1 MAPSSRSVLATLQ
14 RLQRRLLFGGG
25 AILTLLL
32 LAAGSA
38 ALWLR
43 LETVHLNE
51 REALRRGQQTVDRY
65 IGERRRA
72 YVASLNTN
80 ATLWATQQPALVA
93 GGMSISER
101 FSAQE
106 GAAGVMAPG
115 ALSVPWLALAPRRG
129 RLPHQAEAAYL
140 GMVQTYSAYM
150 AATVAAQ
157 DSPTSLI
164 SFAFEPEGRL
174 FAIAGLHDEAQ
185 LLQLM
190 KVQTREQALAA
201 LAQTA
206 DAGWRAAG
214 ADSELQLAS
223 GRLRAYFGRN
233 PFTGE
238 DALVTQMRLRSNGTP
253 FINRLT
259 FEPLQG
265 LRERLEEASPG
276 TWVVLDRQQNDVLR
290 SAVDAAISG
299 PALRAVPS
307 PRPTM
312 LALPDGRAFVV
323 STPLHGIDWTLLRL
337 YRWSDIWAAQRIYLL
352 GGGLALAALLA
363 ALWTLLLLVDRR
375 VLRPALEEAARVHES
390 EALSRTLIE
399 TSPVGLC
406 LLDQQ
411 SGQVILHNQALEQ
424 LIGDTAGN
432 LMDVLVGRLV
442 QRVDGQVHGQLFAV
456 PSSDE
461 QGPARYLQP
470 IVAASRYQ
478 RRAIWVCAV
487 TDVTAQKETQQR
499 LLDARRHAEQAQ
511 HDAEAAD
518 QAKTAF
524 VAMISHEIRTPLSGV
539 LGHLELLAHQ
549 TMPAALHTH
558 VTRAR
563 SAADVLQGL
572 VNDTLDLSRIEA
584 GLMTLEQAPF
594 DPRALLQ
601 QTATLFEPQANAKG
615 LRLELHTGEAL
626 GPAYVTDAGRLAQ
639 VINNLVGN
647 AVKFT
652 ASGMVAVS
660 VDASVRPDGRE
671 WLHVEV
677 RDTGPGIDA
686 EAQAVLFKPFVQIG
700 AGSARQ
706 HGGSGLGLALCQRFA
721 ELLGGTIGVRSTP
734 GTGSIFHLDI
744 PARRTTTVADAPPQP
759 APVEHMH
766 ASRGHALLVDDSV
779 ISRDVTL
786 GQLHA
791 LGWQV
796 TLAADGDEAWQRWRE
811 GRFDI
816 VLTDLN
822 MPGLD
827 GYGLARKLRADNP
840 SIPIVALSANAMPED
855 GQRVREAG
863 MSTLLLKPLDL
874 PSLEAALHGLDLDRS
889 ARPPLPPVVSEAV
902 QRQMREAFLQT
913 AHRDYTTLT
922 QALDSADA
930 PAMIDLLHSFAGA
943 LAFLGETR
951 AARSCQQAE
960 QALRSTGETDA
971 MSKATVIE
979 AVALIAASIE
989 RQVAAQQQ
997 A

>member
-1 MAPSSRSVLATLQ
+1 MASPLGSVLATLQ
-14 RLQRRLLFGGG
+14 GLQRRLLFGGG

-32 LAAGSA
+32 LAAGCA

-51 REALRRGQQTVDRY
+51 REALQRGQQTVDRY

-80 ATLWATQQPALVA
+80 ATLWATQQTALVA
-93 GGMSISER
+93 GGTPVVAR
-101 FSAQE
+101 FSAQD
-106 GAAGVMAPG
+106 GQAGVVAPG
-115 ALSVPWLALAPRRG
+115 ALSVPWLALSPRKG
-129 RLPHQAEAAYL
+129 RLPPQAEAAYL

-190 KVQTREQALAA
+190 KVPTREQALAA

-206 DAGWRAAG
+206 DAGWQSAG
-214 ADSELQLAS
+214 AESELQLDS

-238 DALVTQMRLRSNGTP
+238 DALVTQMRLRSNGAP

-276 TWVVLDRQQNDVLR
+276 MWVVLDRQGNDVLR
-290 SAVDAAISG
+290 SAADAAISG
-299 PALRAVPS
+299 PALRAAPS
-307 PRPTM
+307 PRPTL
-312 LALPDGRAFVV
+312 LALPAGRAFVM
-323 STPLHGIDWTLLRL
+323 SAPLQGIDWTLLRL
-337 YRWSDIWAAQRIYLL
+337 YRWTDIWTAQQTYLL
-352 GGGLALAALLA
+352 GGGLALTALLA

-411 SGQVILHNQALEQ
+411 SGQLILHNQALEQ
-424 LIGDTAGN
+424 LIGDTTGN
-432 LMDVLVGRLV
+432 LMDALVGRLV
-442 QRVDGQVHGQLFAV
+442 QRVDGQVHGQLFEA
-456 PSSDE
+456 PSTDE
-461 QGPARYLQP
+461 HGPSRYLQS
-470 IVAASRYQ
+470 IVAAARYQ

-487 TDVTAQKETQQR
+487 TDVTAQTETQQR

-539 LGHLELLAHQ
+539 LGHLELLARQ
-549 TMPAALHTH
+549 TMPAAAHTH

-584 GLMTLEQAPF
+584 GLMTLEPAPF

-601 QTATLFEPQANAKG
+601 QTATLFEPQAAAKG
-615 LRLELHTGEAL
+615 LRLELHTGNAL
-626 GPAYVTDAGRLAQ
+626 GPAYVADAGRVAQ

-652 ASGMVAVS
+652 ASGTVAVS
-660 VDASVRPDGRE
+660 VDASVQPDGSE
-671 WLHVEV
+671 WLHLEV

-686 EAQAVLFKPFVQIG
+686 EAQAVLFKPFVQVG

-721 ELLGGTIGVRSTP
+721 ELLGGTLGVRSTP
-734 GTGSIFHLDI
+734 GTGSAFHLDI
-744 PARRTTTVADAPPQP
+744 PARRTTAVAGTPPRP
-759 APVEHMH
+759 APVERAHP
-766 ASRGHALLVDDSV
+766 SRGHALLVDDSV

-796 TLAADGDEAWQRWRE
+796 TFAADGEEAWQRWRE

-822 MPGLD
+822 MPRLD
-827 GYGLARKLRADNP
+827 GYGLARKLRADDS
-840 SIPIVALSANAMPED
+840 SIPIVALTANAMPED
-855 GQRVREAG
+855 AQRVREAG

-874 PSLEAALHGLDLDRS
+874 ASLQAALHGFDLDRS
-889 ARPPLPPVVSEAV
+889 AQAPLPPVVSEAV

-913 AHRDYTTLT
+913 AHRDYAALT

-930 PAMIDLLHSFAGA
+930 PAMIDQLHSFAGA
-943 LAFLGETR
+943 LVFLGEAQ

-960 QALRSTGETDA
+960 QALRSTGATDA
-971 MSKATVIE
+971 ASKAIVIE
-979 AVALIAASIE
+979 AIALIAASIE

>member
-1 MAPSSRSVLATLQ
+1 MASPSGSVLATLQ
-14 RLQRRLLFGGG
+14 RLQRQLLFGGG
-25 AILTLLL
+25 TILTLLL
-32 LAAGSA
+32 LAAGCA

-43 LETVHLNE
+43 LEALHLNE

-80 ATLWATQQPALVA
+80 ATLWATQQPALMA
-93 GGMSISER
+93 GGMPIREH
-101 FSAQE
+101 FAAQE
-106 GAAGVMAPG
+106 GTAGVMAPG
-115 ALSVPWLALAPRRG
+115 ALSVPWLALSPREG
-129 RLPHQAEAAYL
+129 RLPPQAEASYL

-174 FAIAGLHDEAQ
+174 FAVAGLHDEAQ
-185 LLQLM
+185 LLQTL

-206 DAGWRAAG
+206 DAGWQSAG
-214 ADSELQLAS
+214 ADSELQLDS

-238 DALVTQMRLRSNGTP
+238 DALVTQMRLRSNRIP

-276 TWVVLDRQQNDVLR
+276 MWEVVDGRGNDVLR
-290 SAVDAAISG
+290 SFSDGTISG
-299 PALRAVPS
+299 PAPQAVPS

-323 STPLHGIDWTLLRL
+323 SAPLHGIDWTLLRL

-411 SGQVILHNQALEQ
+411 NGQLILHNQALEQ

-442 QRVDGQVHGQLFAV
+442 QRVDGQVHGQLFDA

-461 QGPARYLQP
+461 QGPPRYLQS

-584 GLMTLEQAPF
+584 GLMTLEPAPF

-601 QTATLFEPQANAKG
+601 QTATLFEPQASAKG
-615 LRLELHTGEAL
+615 LRLELHTGDAL
-626 GPAYVTDAGRLAQ
+626 GPAYVADAGRLAQ

-652 ASGMVAVS
+652 TSGTVAVS
-660 VDASVRPDGRE
+660 VDASVRPDGTE

-686 EAQAVLFKPFVQIG
+686 EAQTDLFKPFVQVG

-706 HGGSGLGLALCQRFA
+706 HGGSGLGLALCQRFT
-721 ELLGGTIGVRSTP
+721 ELLGGTLGVRSTP
-734 GTGSIFHLDI
+734 GTGSVFHVDI
-744 PARRTTTVADAPPQP
+744 PARRTTAVAEAPPRP
-759 APVEHMH
+759 APVERAH

-786 GQLHA
+786 GQLHV
-791 LGWQV
+791 LGWRV

-822 MPGLD
+822 MPRLD
-827 GYGLARKLRADNP
+827 GYGLARKLRVDDP
-840 SIPIVALSANAMPED
+840 YIPIVALTANAMPED
-855 GQRVREAG
+855 AQRVREAG
-863 MSTLLLKPLDL
+863 MTTLLLKPLDL
-874 PSLEAALHGLDLDRS
+874 ASLEAALHGFDLDRS

-913 AHRDYTTLT
+913 AHRDYALLS

-943 LAFLGETR
+943 LAFLGETQ

-960 QALRSTGETDA
+960 QALRSAGVTDTA
-971 MSKATVIE
+971 SKATVIE

>member
-1 MAPSSRSVLATLQ
+1 MASPSGSVLATLQ
-14 RLQRRLLFGGG
+14 RLQRQLLFGGG
-25 AILTLLL
+25 TILTVLL
-32 LAAGSA
+32 LAAGCA

-43 LETVHLNE
+43 LEAVHLNE

-93 GGMSISER
+93 GGMPIREH
-101 FSAQE
+101 FAAQE
-106 GAAGVMAPG
+106 GTAGVMAPG
-115 ALSVPWLALAPRRG
+115 ALSVPWLALSPREG
-129 RLPHQAEAAYL
+129 RLPPQAEASYL

-174 FAIAGLHDEAQ
+174 FAVAGLHDEAQ
-185 LLQLM
+185 LLQTL

-201 LAQTA
+201 LTQTA
-206 DAGWRAAG
+206 NAGWQSAG
-214 ADSELQLAS
+214 ADSELQLDS

-253 FINRLT
+253 FVNRLT

-265 LRERLEEASPG
+265 LRERLTEASPG
-276 TWVVLDRQQNDVLR
+276 IWEVVDGHGNDVLR
-290 SAVDAAISG
+290 SFSDGTISG
-299 PALRAVPS
+299 PAPQAVPS

-312 LALPDGRAFVV
+312 LARPDGRAFVV
-323 STPLHGIDWTLLRL
+323 SAPLHGIDWTLLRL

-411 SGQVILHNQALEQ
+411 NGQLILHNQALQQ

-442 QRVDGQVHGQLFAV
+442 QRVDGQVHGQLFDA

-461 QGPARYLQP
+461 QGPPRYLQS

-584 GLMTLEQAPF
+584 GLMTLEPAPF

-601 QTATLFEPQANAKG
+601 QTATLFEPQASAKG
-615 LRLELHTGEAL
+615 LRLELHTGDAL
-626 GPAYVTDAGRLAQ
+626 GPAYVADAGRLAQ

-660 VDASVRPDGRE
+660 VDASVRPDGSE

-686 EAQAVLFKPFVQIG
+686 EAQANLFKPFVQVG

-706 HGGSGLGLALCQRFA
+706 HGGSGLGLALCQRFTA
-721 ELLGGTIGVRSTP
+721 LLGGTLGVRSTL
-734 GTGSIFHLDI
+734 GTGSVFHVDI
-744 PARRTTTVADAPPQP
+744 PARRTTAVAEAPPRP
-759 APVEHMH
+759 APVERAH

-786 GQLHA
+786 GQLHV
-791 LGWQV
+791 LGWRV

-822 MPGLD
+822 MPRLD
-827 GYGLARKLRADNP
+827 GYGLARKLRVDDP
-840 SIPIVALSANAMPED
+840 YIPIVALTANAMPED
-855 GQRVREAG
+855 AQRVREAG
-863 MSTLLLKPLDL
+863 MTTLLLKPLDL
-874 PSLEAALHGLDLDRS
+874 ASLEAALHGFDLDRS

-913 AHRDYTTLT
+913 AHRDYALLS

-943 LAFLGETR
+943 LAFLGETQ

-960 QALRSTGETDA
+960 QALRSTAVTDTA
-971 MSKATVIE
+971 SKATVIE
-979 AVALIAASIE
+979 AVALIEASIE
-989 RQVAAQQQ
+989 RQAAAQQQ

>member
-1 MAPSSRSVLATLQ
+1 MASPPGSVLATLQ

-32 LAAGSA
+32 LAAGGA

-51 REALRRGQQTVDRY
+51 REALQRGQQTVDRY

-115 ALSVPWLALAPRRG
+115 ALSVPWLALSPRDG
-129 RLPHQAEAAYL
+129 RLPPQAEAAYL

-214 ADSELQLAS
+214 ADSELQLDS

-299 PALRAVPS
+299 PALHAVPS
-307 PRPTM
+307 PRPTT

-337 YRWSDIWAAQRIYLL
+337 YRWTDIWAAQQTYLL
-352 GGGLALAALLA
+352 GGGLALAGLLT

-411 SGQVILHNQALEQ
+411 SGQVILHNQALGQ

-442 QRVDGQVHGQLFAV
+442 QRVDGQVHGQLFEA

-461 QGPARYLQP
+461 QGPPRYLQS

-652 ASGMVAVS
+652 ASGTVAVS

-686 EAQAVLFKPFVQIG
+686 EAQDKLFKPFVQVG

-721 ELLGGTIGVRSTP
+721 ELLGGTLGVRSTP

-796 TLAADGDEAWQRWRE
+796 TLAADGDEAWQRWRD

-840 SIPIVALSANAMPED
+840 SIPIVALTANAMPED

-902 QRQMREAFLQT
+902 QRQMREAFLET
-913 AHRDYTTLT
+913 AHRDYTTLI

-971 MSKATVIE
+971 TSKATVIE

>member
-1 MAPSSRSVLATLQ
+1 MASPSGSVLATLQ
-14 RLQRRLLFGGG
+14 RLQRQLLFGGG
-25 AILTLLL
+25 AILTVLL
-32 LAAGSA
+32 LAAGCA

-80 ATLWATQQPALVA
+80 ATLWATQQPALMA
-93 GGMSISER
+93 GGMPIREH
-101 FSAQE
+101 FAAQE
-106 GAAGVMAPG
+106 GTAGVMAPG
-115 ALSVPWLALAPRRG
+115 ALSVPWLALSPRDG
-129 RLPHQAEAAYL
+129 RLPPQAEAAYL

-206 DAGWRAAG
+206 DAGWQSAG
-214 ADSELQLAS
+214 ADSELQLDS

-276 TWVVLDRQQNDVLR
+276 TWVVLDRQRNDVLR

-432 LMDVLVGRLV
+432 LMEVLVGRLV
-442 QRVDGQVHGQLFAV
+442 QRVDGQVHGQLFEA

-461 QGPARYLQP
+461 QGSPRYLQS

-487 TDVTAQKETQQR
+487 TDVTAQKEIQQR

-549 TMPAALHTH
+549 TMPAALNTH

-584 GLMTLEQAPF
+584 GLMTLEPAPF

-601 QTATLFEPQANAKG
+601 QTATLFEPQASAKD
-615 LRLELHTGEAL
+615 LRLELHTGDAL
-626 GPAYVTDAGRLAQ
+626 GPAYVADAGRLAQ

-652 ASGMVAVS
+652 ASGTVTVS
-660 VDASVRPDGRE
+660 IDASVRPDGSE

-686 EAQAVLFKPFVQIG
+686 EAQADLFKPFVQVG

-706 HGGSGLGLALCQRFA
+706 HGGSGLGLALCQRFTA
-721 ELLGGTIGVRSTP
+721 LLGGTLGVRSTP
-734 GTGSIFHLDI
+734 GTGSVFHVDI
-744 PARRTTTVADAPPQP
+744 PARRTTAVADTPPRP
-759 APVEHMH
+759 APVERAHP
-766 ASRGHALLVDDSV
+766 SRGHALLVDDSV

-796 TLAADGDEAWQRWRE
+796 TLAADGDEAWQRWCE

-822 MPGLD
+822 MPRLD
-827 GYGLARKLRADNP
+827 GYGLARKLRADDP
-840 SIPIVALSANAMPED
+840 SIPIVALTANAMPED
-855 GQRVREAG
+855 ARRVREAG
-863 MSTLLLKPLDL
+863 MSILLLKPLDL
-874 PSLEAALHGLDLDRS
+874 PSLEAALHGFDLDHS
-889 ARPPLPPVVSEAV
+889 ARPPLPPVVSETV
-902 QRQMREAFLQT
+902 ERQMREAFLQT
-913 AHRDYTTLT
+913 AHRDYTLLS
-922 QALDSADA
+922 QALESADA
-930 PAMIDLLHSFAGA
+930 PALIDLLHSFAGA
-943 LAFLGETR
+943 LAFLGETQ
-951 AARSCQQAE
+951 AARSCQQTE
-960 QALRSTGETDA
+960 QALRRTRVTDA
-971 MSKATVIE
+971 ASKATVIE
-979 AVALIAASIE
+979 AIGLIAASIE

>member
-14 RLQRRLLFGGG
+14 RLQRRVLFGGG

-80 ATLWATQQPALVA
+80 ATLWATQQPALAA

-206 DAGWRAAG
+206 DVGGRAAG

-686 EAQAVLFKPFVQIG
+686 EAQDKLFKPFVQVG

-721 ELLGGTIGVRSTP
+721 ELLGGTLGVRSTP

-744 PARRTTTVADAPPQP
+744 PARRTMTVADAPPQP

-840 SIPIVALSANAMPED
+840 SIPIVALTANAMPED

-902 QRQMREAFLQT
+902 QRQMREAFLET

-960 QALRSTGETDA
+960 QALRSTAETDA

>member
-1 MAPSSRSVLATLQ
+1 MASPPGSVLATLQ

-25 AILTLLL
+25 ATLTVLL
-32 LAAGSA
+32 LAAGCA

-80 ATLWATQQPALVA
+80 ATLWTTQQAALVA
-93 GGMSISER
+93 GGTPIAAR
-101 FSAQE
+101 FSAQD
-106 GAAGVMAPG
+106 GQTGVMAPG
-115 ALSVPWLALAPRRG
+115 ALSVPWLALSPRDG
-129 RLPHQAEAAYL
+129 RLPPAAEAAYL

-157 DSPTSLI
+157 DSPTPLI

-174 FAIAGLHDEAQ
+174 FAIAGLRDEAQ

-201 LAQTA
+201 LVQTA
-206 DAGWRAAG
+206 DAGWQSAG
-214 ADSELQLAS
+214 AQSELQLES
-223 GRLRAYFGRN
+223 GQLRAYFGRN

-265 LRERLEEASPG
+265 LRERLEETSPG
-276 TWVVLDRQQNDVLR
+276 MWEVLDRQGHDVLR
-290 SAVDAAISG
+290 SVAEGTIPAPAPQAASSTQR
-299 PALRAVPS
+299 RAVS
-307 PRPTM
+307 
-312 LALPDGRAFVV
+312 LPDGRAFVV
-323 STPLHGIDWTLLRL
+323 SAPLHGIDWTLLRL
-337 YRWSDIWAAQRIYLL
+337 YRWGDIWAAQRIYLL
-352 GGGLALAALLA
+352 GGALALAALLA
-363 ALWTLLLLVDRR
+363 ALWTLLLLVNRR

-406 LLDQQ
+406 LLDQPR
-411 SGQVILHNQALEQ
+411 GRMILHNQALEQ
-424 LIGDTAGN
+424 LVGDTNGS
-432 LMDVLVGRLV
+432 LMEVLVGRLV
-442 QRVDGQVHGQLFAV
+442 QRVDGQVHGQVFEA
-456 PSSDE
+456 PSSDGR
-461 QGPARYLQP
+461 GPPRYLQS

-549 TMPAALHTH
+549 TMPATAHTH

-584 GLMTLEQAPF
+584 GLMTLEPAPF
-594 DPRALLQ
+594 DPRTLLR
-601 QTATLFEPQANAKG
+601 QTATLFEPQAAAKG
-615 LRLELHTGEAL
+615 LRLELHIGDAL
-626 GPAYVTDAGRLAQ
+626 GPAYVADAGRLAQ

-652 ASGMVAVS
+652 ASGMVAIS
-660 VDASVRPDGRE
+660 ADASVRPDGTE

-686 EAQAVLFKPFVQIG
+686 EAQADLFKPFVQVG

-706 HGGSGLGLALCQRFA
+706 HGGSGLGLALCQRFT
-721 ELLGGTIGVRSTP
+721 ELLGGAIGVQSTP
-734 GTGSIFHLDI
+734 GAGSVFHVDI
-744 PARRTTTVADAPPQP
+744 PARRTSAVADAPPRP
-759 APVEHMH
+759 APVERAHP
-766 ASRGHALLVDDSV
+766 SGGHALLVDDSL

-786 GQLHA
+786 GQLQA

-796 TLAADGDEAWQRWRE
+796 TLAADGEEAWQRWHE

-822 MPGLD
+822 MPRLD
-827 GYGLARKLRADNP
+827 GYGLARKLRADDP
-840 SIPIVALSANAMPED
+840 SIPIIALTANAMPED
-855 GQRVREAG
+855 ARRVREAG

-874 PSLEAALHGLDLDRS
+874 PSLETVLLGFEPDHAV
-889 ARPPLPPVVSEAV
+889 RPPLPPAVSDAI
-902 QRQMREAFLQT
+902 QRQMRDAFLQT
-913 AHRDYTTLT
+913 AHRDYTALT
-922 QALDSADA
+922 QALDGADA
-930 PAMIDLLHSFAGA
+930 AAMIDQLHSFSGA
-943 LAFLGETR
+943 LAFLGETQ

-960 QALRSTGETDA
+960 QALRCTGVTDA
-971 MSKATVIE
+971 TSKAAVVE
-979 AVALIAASIE
+979 AIALIAASIE

>member
-1 MAPSSRSVLATLQ
+1 MASPSGSVLATLQ

-25 AILTLLL
+25 AILTVLL
-32 LAAGSA
+32 LAAGCA

-43 LETVHLNE
+43 LETVHINE

-115 ALSVPWLALAPRRG
+115 ALSVPWLALSPRDG
-129 RLPHQAEAAYL
+129 RLPPQVEAAYL

-190 KVQTREQALAA
+190 KVQSREQALAA

-206 DAGWRAAG
+206 DAGWQSAG
-214 ADSELQLAS
+214 ADSELQLDS

-259 FEPLQG
+259 FESLQG

-299 PALRAVPS
+299 PALHAVPS

-312 LALPDGRAFVV
+312 LAMPDGRTFVV

-442 QRVDGQVHGQLFAV
+442 QRVDGQVHGQLFEA

-461 QGPARYLQP
+461 QGSPRYLQS

-518 QAKTAF
+518 QAKTTF

-539 LGHLELLAHQ
+539 LGHLELLARQ
-549 TMPAALHTH
+549 AMPPASHAH

-584 GLMTLEQAPF
+584 GLMTLEPAPF

-601 QTATLFEPQANAKG
+601 QTATLFEPQASAKG
-615 LRLELHTGEAL
+615 LRLELHTGDAL
-626 GPAYVTDAGRLAQ
+626 GPAYVADAGRLAQ

-660 VDASVRPDGRE
+660 VDASVRPDGTE

-686 EAQAVLFKPFVQIG
+686 EAQDKLFKPFVQVG

-706 HGGSGLGLALCQRFA
+706 HGGSGLGLALCQRFT

-734 GTGSIFHLDI
+734 GNGSVFHLDI
-744 PARRTTTVADAPPQP
+744 PAHRTTTVADAPPQP
-759 APVEHMH
+759 APVERMH

-786 GQLHA
+786 GQLRA

-796 TLAADGDEAWQRWRE
+796 TLAADGDEAWQRWCE

-822 MPGLD
+822 MPRLD
-827 GYGLARKLRADNP
+827 GYGLARKLRADDP
-840 SIPIVALSANAMPED
+840 SIPIVALTANAMPED
-855 GQRVREAG
+855 ARRVREAG
-863 MSTLLLKPLDL
+863 MSILLLKPLDL
-874 PSLEAALHGLDLDRS
+874 ASLEAALHGFDLDPS
-889 ARPPLPPVVSEAV
+889 ARPSLPPVVSEAV

-913 AHRDYTTLT
+913 AHRDYTALT

-943 LAFLGETR
+943 LAFLGETQ

-960 QALRSTGETDA
+960 QALRGIGVTDA
-971 MSKATVIE
+971 MSKATVVE
-979 AVALIAASIE
+979 AVALIAAGIE
-989 RQVAAQQQ
+989 RQGAAQPQ

>member
-1 MAPSSRSVLATLQ
+1 MASPSGSVLATLH

-25 AILTLLL
+25 ATLTVLL
-32 LAAGSA
+32 LAAGCA

-51 REALRRGQQTVDRY
+51 REALQRGQQTVDRY

-115 ALSVPWLALAPRRG
+115 ALSVPWLALSPREG
-129 RLPHQAEAAYL
+129 RLPPRTEAAYL

-201 LAQTA
+201 LAHTA
-206 DAGWRAAG
+206 DAGWRAAR
-214 ADSELQLAS
+214 AESELQLAS

-276 TWVVLDRQQNDVLR
+276 MWVVLDRQRNDVLR

-299 PALRAVPS
+299 PALHAVPS
-307 PRPTM
+307 PRPTT

-323 STPLHGIDWTLLRL
+323 STPLQGIDWTLLRL
-337 YRWSDIWAAQRIYLL
+337 YRWTDIWAAQQTYLL

-424 LIGDTAGN
+424 LIGDTTGN
-432 LMDVLVGRLV
+432 LMDALVGRLV
-442 QRVDGQVHGQLFAV
+442 QRIDGQVHGKLFEA

-461 QGPARYLQP
+461 QGPPRYLQS

-539 LGHLELLAHQ
+539 LGHLELLARQ
-549 TMPAALHTH
+549 TMPAASHTH

-563 SAADVLQGL
+563 SAADVQGL

-584 GLMTLEQAPF
+584 GLMTLEPAPF

-601 QTATLFEPQANAKG
+601 QTATLFEPQAIAKG
-615 LRLELHTGEAL
+615 LRLELHTGDAL

-652 ASGMVAVS
+652 ASGTVTVS
-660 VDASVRPDGRE
+660 VDASVRPDGSE

-677 RDTGPGIDA
+677 RDTGPGIDV
-686 EAQAVLFKPFVQIG
+686 EAQAVLFKPFVQVG

-734 GTGSIFHLDI
+734 GAGSIFHVDI
-744 PARRTTTVADAPPQP
+744 PARRTTAMADAPPRP
-759 APVEHMH
+759 APVERAR

-786 GQLHA
+786 GQLRA

-811 GRFDI
+811 GRFNI

-840 SIPIVALSANAMPED
+840 SIPIVALTANAMPED

-902 QRQMREAFLQT
+902 QRQMREAFLET

-971 MSKATVIE
+971 TSKATVIE

>member
-1 MAPSSRSVLATLQ
+1 MASPSGYVLATLQ

-25 AILTLLL
+25 AILTVLL
-32 LAAGSA
+32 LAAGCA

-43 LETVHLNE
+43 METVHINE

-80 ATLWATQQPALVA
+80 ATLWATQQPTLVA

-115 ALSVPWLALAPRRG
+115 ALSVPWLALSPRDG
-129 RLPHQAEAAYL
+129 RLPPQAEAAYL

-190 KVQTREQALAA
+190 KVQTRDQALAV
-201 LAQTA
+201 LVQNA
-206 DAGWRAAG
+206 DAGWQSAD

-442 QRVDGQVHGQLFAV
+442 QRVDGQVHGQLFEA

-461 QGPARYLQP
+461 QGSPRYLQS

-539 LGHLELLAHQ
+539 LGHLELLARQ
-549 TMPAALHTH
+549 TMPPASHAH

-584 GLMTLEQAPF
+584 GLMTLEPAPF
-594 DPRALLQ
+594 DPRTLLQ
-601 QTATLFEPQANAKG
+601 QTATLFEPQASAKG
-615 LRLELHTGEAL
+615 LRLELHTGDTL
-626 GPAYVTDAGRLAQ
+626 GPAYVADAGRLAQ

-652 ASGMVAVS
+652 ASGTVAVS
-660 VDASVRPDGRE
+660 IDASVQPDGSE

-686 EAQAVLFKPFVQIG
+686 EAQAVLFKPFVQVG

-721 ELLGGTIGVRSTP
+721 ELLGGTLGVRSTP
-734 GTGSIFHLDI
+734 GTGSVFRLDI
-744 PARRTTTVADAPPQP
+744 PARRTTAVAGTPPRP
-759 APVEHMH
+759 APVERAH
-766 ASRGHALLVDDSV
+766 SPRGHALLVDDSV

-796 TLAADGDEAWQRWRE
+796 TLAADGEEAWQRWRA

-822 MPGLD
+822 MPHLD
-827 GYGLARKLRADNP
+827 GYGLARKLRADDP
-840 SIPIVALSANAMPED
+840 SIPIVALTANAMPED
-855 GQRVREAG
+855 AQRVREAG

-874 PSLEAALHGLDLDRS
+874 PSLEAALHGFDLDRS
-889 ARPPLPPVVSEAV
+889 AQPPLPPVVSAAV

-913 AHRDYTTLT
+913 AHRDYAALT

-930 PAMIDLLHSFAGA
+930 PAMIDQLHSFAGA
-943 LAFLGETR
+943 LVFLGEPQ

-960 QALRSTGETDA
+960 QALRSTGATDA
-971 MSKATVIE
+971 ASKAIVIE
-979 AVALIAASIE
+979 AIALIAASIE

>member
-14 RLQRRLLFGGG
+14 RLQRRVLFGGG

-43 LETVHLNE
+43 LETVHLTE

-206 DAGWRAAG
+206 DVGWRAAG

-686 EAQAVLFKPFVQIG
+686 EAQDKLFKPFVQVG

-721 ELLGGTIGVRSTP
+721 ELLGGTLGVRSTP

-744 PARRTTTVADAPPQP
+744 PARRTMTVADAPPQP

-840 SIPIVALSANAMPED
+840 SIPIVALTANAMPED

-902 QRQMREAFLQT
+902 QRQMREAFLET

-960 QALRSTGETDA
+960 QALRSTAETDA